1 VGVSLGGYLAGLT
14 ACRDARLGSIVM
26 ALPGTRM
33 GLMLSQAEPVVGR
46 RVREVILRRRAAC
59 EELDRTPL
67 NLTLA
72 RPAISKENVLLI
84 EAMHDVMGWGAP
96 NELWQSWGQPDIWR
110 LPHGH
115 ISTALTLLMP
125 GLPGRIL
132 RWLAPRL
139 NPPAVQARPNDAA
152 SSA

>member
-1 VGVSLGGYLAGLT
+1 
-14 ACRDARLGSIVM
+14 
-26 ALPGTRM
+26 
-33 GLMLSQAEPVVGR
+33 LSHAEQVVGR

-84 EAMHDVMGWGAP
+84 EGMYDRMGWGAP
-96 NELWQSWGQPDIWR
+96 IELWQSWGQPDIWR

-115 ISTALTLLMP
+115 ISTALTLP
-125 GLPGRIL
+125 GLPGRVL
-132 RWLAPRL
+132 RWLPPRL
-139 NPPAVQARPNDAA
+139 CAPAAQARLNKATG
-152 SSA
+152 